1 MPAGPTVGDS
11 LDAGEGA
18 SSWPGPVDVW
28 ICAIADVAVVR
39 RAYAGQAGGPGV
51 VASAAQPA
59 GTVLGFPVAA
69 VALYATALDWMTSD
83 RPSVLGVDV
92 GAYRTGFAA
101 ARKPGAVVALPVT
114 P

>member
-1 MPAGPTVGDS
+1 M
-11 LDAGEGA
+11 
-18 SSWPGPVDVW
+18 
-28 ICAIADVAVVR
+28 AVVR
-39 RAYAGQAGGPGV
+39 RCYAGQSQWDAAGRGGGG
-51 VASAAQPA
+51 AAGRA
-59 GTVLGFPVAA
+59 VLGFPRAA

-101 ARKPGAVVALPVT
+101 ARKPGAVVAVTLPAVT